1 MPYYLDMIKSKVWH
15 VYVVAEQE
23 DDGSYSGYFKI
34 GSALSVERRVGGLKT
49 SNPRKLV
56 TVWSKDYGSRE
67 LARAVEKQAHKNCAN
82 RVPKTEWFKTT
93 LVDAVSAIEQAA
105 AFVTS
110 KAYKPGPN
118 YRVTW

>member
-1 MPYYLDMIKSKVWH
+1 MPYYSDMIKSNVWH
-15 VYVVAEQE
+15 VYVLAELE
-23 DDGSYSGYFKI
+23 SDGSYTGYFKI
-34 GSALSVERRVGGLKT
+34 GSALNVERRVGGMKT
-49 SNPRKLV
+49 SNPRTLV
-56 TVWSKDYGSRE
+56 TLWSKDYGSRE
-67 LARAVEKQAHKNCAN
+67 LARAVEKQAHKICQN

-93 LVDAVSAIEQAA
+93 LMDVSDAVEQAE